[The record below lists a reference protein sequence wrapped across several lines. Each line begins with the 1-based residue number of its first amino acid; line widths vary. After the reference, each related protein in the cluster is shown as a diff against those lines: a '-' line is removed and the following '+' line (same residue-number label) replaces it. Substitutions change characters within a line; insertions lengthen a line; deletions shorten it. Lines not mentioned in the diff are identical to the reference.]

1 MTNRFFCACRALTL
15 ISVFSATAAAAQ
27 EKPWTFG
34 SGVDPSG
41 PFQIIA
47 EAKGFFDKQGV
58 KVILR
63 KFSSATQAFRSVQSE
78 EIDAAIPASLAPISA
93 LSQGASNFTIVGSTR
108 PSQNGFS
115 AIVVDGALTTP
126 QSLSG
131 KKVAMAQGSGGSHL
145 WFETYAKAKGIANVQ
160 RVWLQPQE
168 QVIAFSRK
176 EVDAVAIWF
185 PWASKAIE
193 VRPGARILAK
203 DSDIG
208 FVNDTPIVFGKR
220 LMANPQASR
229 AILKALVDAD
239 EFLATNRRESVAIIS
254 KAFNISPDETSA
266 ILDTVTLK
274 VQLSDV
280 TFEDLC
286 RTTAFL
292 KETGAIKVAPDWKR
306 AVDAGPLKD
315 AAPQRVT
322 FGRFI
327 DCQ

>member
-1 MTNRFFCACRALTL
+1 MDSMIRHALGALATL
-15 ISVFSATAAAAQ
+15 AISASAAAAQ
-27 EKPWTFG
+27 DKPWTIG

-41 PFQIIA
+41 PFQVIA
-47 EAKGFFDKQGV
+47 ETKGFFDKHGI
-58 KVILR
+58 KVVVR

-78 EIDAAIPASLAPISA
+78 EIDAAIPGSLAPISA
-93 LSQGASNFTIVGSTR
+93 LSQGATSFTIVGSTR

-115 AIVVDGALTTP
+115 AIVVDAALVAP
-126 QSLSG
+126 QSLRG
-131 KKVAMAQGSGGSHL
+131 KKVAMAQGSPSSHM
-145 WFETYAKAKGIANVQ
+145 WFETYAKSKGIADVQ

-168 QVIAFSRK
+168 QVIAFSKK

-203 DSDIG
+203 DGDIG

-220 LMANPQASR
+220 LMGNPQAAS
-229 AILKALVDAD
+229 AMLKALVDAD
-239 EFLATNRRESVAIIS
+239 EFLAAQRSEAVAIVA
-254 KAFNISPDETSA
+254 KAFNISTAETGA

-274 VQLSDV
+274 VQMSEV
-280 TFEDLC
+280 TFADLC

-292 KETGAIKVAPDWKR
+292 KETGAIKAAPDWKR
-306 AVDAGPLKD
+306 AVDVAPLKA
-315 AAPQRVT
+315 AAPQRVS